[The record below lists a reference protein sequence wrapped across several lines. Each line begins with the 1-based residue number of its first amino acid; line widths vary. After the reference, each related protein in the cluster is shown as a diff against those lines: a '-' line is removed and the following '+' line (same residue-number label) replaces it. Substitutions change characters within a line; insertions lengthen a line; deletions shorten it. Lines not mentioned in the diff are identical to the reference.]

1 MVVLELEE
9 DTTMDASSAPG
20 PDPDNRLRV
29 SDGSPQVLAVAEQGR
44 DWLFPGLDEY
54 FRGIYTRAGLG
65 FASEVLAVCSAVGGE
80 GKTTLSIGLGVTLA
94 QDFPESRILIVETD
108 MKDPVLAADFDVEP
122 TPGLVDCVHTGA
134 PIQEAYRTTFLDNL
148 HVVPVGGP
156 LQGAG
161 RLLRSIR
168 MASAIDA
175 MRQTHDVIILDV
187 PPILVN
193 SDGVLLTDLADG
205 VMCVIRAGVTPM
217 ELVNKALGQLD
228 AEKLRGVIL
237 NGSDSSVPRW
247 IRRMWAQ

>member
-1 MVVLELEE
+1 
-9 DTTMDASSAPG
+9 MDSSSSPNSDA
-20 PDPDNRLRV
+20 DQRLRV
-29 SDGSPQVLAVAEQGR
+29 RDGAQPVLAVADQAR
-44 DWLFPGLDEY
+44 DWLFPGVDEY

-65 FASEVLAVCSAVGGE
+65 FSSEVLAVCSAVAGE
-80 GKTTLSIGLGVTLA
+80 GKTTLSVGLGVTLA

-108 MKDPVLAADFDVEP
+108 LNNPVLAADFDVEP

-134 PIQEAYRTTFLDNL
+134 SVQEAYRKTFLENL

-156 LQGAG
+156 IRGAG
-161 RLLRSIR
+161 RVLRSIR
-168 MASAIDA
+168 MASAIDS

-193 SDGVLLTDLADG
+193 SDSVLITDLADCI
-205 VMCVIRAGVTPM
+205 VCVIRSGVTPM
-217 ELVNKALGQLD
+217 DVVNKAISQLD
-228 AEKLRGVIL
+228 AEKLRGVVL